1 MTDSTDKGLLPAGM
15 RDVLPPDAA
24 FEADIVGRLVT
35 LFAAHGYERVK
46 PPLLE
51 FEDTLLAGNGAAVD
65 GQTFRLMDPDS
76 HRMMTLRPDMTL
88 QVARIAAT
96 RLKRRPRPL
105 RLCYAG
111 QVLRVKGT
119 QLRSERQFG
128 QIGAE
133 LIGTASAAAD
143 VEIILMG
150 LETLA
155 EMGVRQISVDIG
167 MPTLAP
173 ALLADRNLAPNLLG
187 RLRLALDR
195 KDAAAVAALG
205 PMLGA
210 ADGERLAATLGAML
224 AAAGPA
230 TETLA
235 ALAKLDLPPAAS
247 AERAA
252 LGEVVRGVVDGVGG
266 INAGSVNMTVDPVEN
281 RGFEYHTG
289 ATFTF
294 FAGGVRGELGSGGRY
309 LAGNGSADAE
319 PATGLTFFTDTL
331 LSALPR
337 PAPAR
342 CLYLPREVPAGEAR
356 RLRRDGWITVAALG
370 PDTDPIATARTMGCG
385 YIWDKGRP
393 APVNLSSKTNE
404 RE

>member
-1 MTDSTDKGLLPAGM
+1 MTNSADKGLLPAGM

-24 FEADIVGRLVT
+24 FEADIVGHLVT

-51 FEDTLLAGNGAAVD
+51 FEDTLLAGNGAAVS

-128 QIGAE
+128 QVGAE
-133 LIGTASAAAD
+133 LIGAASAAAD

-150 LETLA
+150 IETLA

-173 ALLADRNLAPNLLG
+173 ALLADRNLATNLLSQ
-187 RLRLALDR
+187 LRQALDR
-195 KDAAAVAALG
+195 KDTAAIASLG
-205 PMLGA
+205 PVLGL

-230 TETLA
+230 TDALA
-235 ALAKLDLPPAAS
+235 QLAKLDLPRAAS

-252 LGEVVRGVVDGVGG
+252 LSEVVRGVVDGLGG
-266 INAGSVNMTVDPVEN
+266 IDAGSVSLTVDPVEN
-281 RGFEYHTG
+281 RGFEYHSG

-294 FAGGVRGELGSGGRY
+294 FASGVRGELGSGGRY

-342 CLYLPREVPAGEAR
+342 SLYLPREVPADEAR
-356 RLRRDGWITVAALG
+356 RLRRDGWITVAALD
-370 PDTDPIATARTMGCG
+370 PDPDPIATARTMGCG
-385 YIWDKGRP
+385 HIWEKGRP
-393 APVNLSSKTNE
+393 TPVDISNKTNE